1 LNPEI
6 VPTPQDLAAELS
18 QERFALTSLLEFAR
32 TLTPDLGPRGIIR
45 SVLRTVMGKSLI
57 KEAFAY
63 LVDGSQYELVARAG
77 FAPHEFPD
85 VIKREDFDLLVAN
98 KSDAFNIVPLVSG
111 DGTDYLGLLGLGP
124 SINPKLSEDS
134 EATYLASLAAL
145 TSIALTNAW
154 LFEREKDRE
163 RLESE
168 LRLARD
174 IQQSLLPQQLPH
186 IAGVEFA
193 AISRPSEWVGG
204 DYYDVIQLDDNQILL
219 AIADVV
225 GKGVTAA
232 LTMSNLQAA
241 LRALVT
247 MLRAGHL
254 SLLDVVK
261 ELNRLMCES
270 TSPERFITAAFG
282 ILDTHCRSLE
292 TVICGHPNPIIL
304 SPGSEPVFA
313 ESTGIPLGI
322 IPTFP
327 YESRSYSLDRGSL
340 LVFYTDGLSEAG
352 YGGNLLGEKGTVQ
365 LALKAARGKGDLQQ
379 VLEDLARSESIAVED
394 DITVLAVRI

>member
-1 LNPEI
+1 VSYEK
-6 VPTPQDLAAELS
+6 DLAAELS

-57 KEAFAY
+57 AEAFGY
-63 LVDGSQYELVARAG
+63 LADGNQYELVARAG
-77 FAPHEFPD
+77 FANHPLPEVINRAEFD
-85 VIKREDFDLLVAN
+85 ALIAN
-98 KSDAFNIVPLVSG
+98 IPESFTAVPLASA
-111 DGTDYLGLLGLGP
+111 DGSEYLGLLGLGP
-124 SINPKLSEDS
+124 SINPRLSSDS

-168 LRLARD
+168 LRLARE
-174 IQQSLLPQQLPH
+174 IQESLLPQKLPV
-186 IAGVEFA
+186 IPGAEFA
-193 AISRPSEWVGG
+193 ALSRPSEWVGG
-204 DYYDVIQLDDNQILL
+204 DYYDVIELGEGRMLL

-247 MLRAGHL
+247 MLQDGHL
-254 SLLDVVK
+254 TLLDVIK
-261 ELNRLMCES
+261 ELNRLMSES
-270 TSPERFITAAFG
+270 TAPERFITAAF
-282 ILDTHCRSLE
+282 ILLDVRNRSME
-292 TVICGHPNPIIL
+292 SVVCGHPNPIL
-304 SPGSEPVFA
+304 ASSGKTGVLV

-322 IPTFP
+322 VPTFP
-327 YESRSYSLDRGSL
+327 YESRSYRLDANSL
-340 LVFYTDGLSEAG
+340 LVLYTDGLSEAAQ
-352 YGGNLLGEKGTVQ
+352 GGTLFGEKGMMRLVQ
-365 LALKAARGKGDLQQ
+365 EMASADGSLSRI
-379 VLEDLARSESIAVED
+379 LEEFVGSEDMSIQD
-394 DITVLAVRI
+394 DVTVLAVRIRE

>member
-1 LNPEI
+1 ML
-6 VPTPQDLAAELS
+6 TPKDLAAELS
-18 QERFALTSLLEFAR
+18 QERYALASLLEFAR
-32 TLTPDLGPRGIIR
+32 TLTPDLGPSGIIR

-57 KEAFAY
+57 KEAIGY
-63 LVDGSQYELVARAG
+63 LGTTDGERYELVAHAG
-77 FAPHEFPD
+77 FDHLKLSESLD
-85 VIKREDFDLLVAN
+85 REGFHRLIAEI
-98 KSDAFNIVPLVSG
+98 SEPFTAVPLMTA
-111 DGTDYLGLLGLGP
+111 DGTGYLGLLGLGP
-124 SINPKLSEDS
+124 SINPKLSGDS
-134 EATYLASLAAL
+134 EAIYLASLAAL

-154 LFEREKDRE
+154 LFEREKERE

-174 IQQSLLPQQLPH
+174 IQQSLLPQRLPE

-204 DYYDVIQLDDNQILL
+204 DYYDVIQLDDNRVLL

-225 GKGVTAA
+225 GKGITAA

-254 SLLDVVK
+254 TLLDVVK

-270 TSPERFITAAFG
+270 TAPERFITAAFG
-282 ILDTHCRSLE
+282 VLNTANHTLE

-304 SPGSEPVFA
+304 SPGKRTRFCRKYRHP
-313 ESTGIPLGI
+313 
-322 IPTFP
+322 
-327 YESRSYSLDRGSL
+327 
-340 LVFYTDGLSEAG
+340 
-352 YGGNLLGEKGTVQ
+352 
-365 LALKAARGKGDLQQ
+365 ARNYRCIS
-379 VLEDLARSESIAVED
+379 V
-394 DITVLAVRI
+394 

>member
-1 LNPEI
+1 M
-6 VPTPQDLAAELS
+6 PTPQDLAAELS

-32 TLTPDLGPRGIIR
+32 TLTPDLGPRGIMR

-57 KEAFAY
+57 KEAIAY
-63 LVDGSQYELVARAG
+63 LGTMDGEHYELVAHAG
-77 FAPHEFPD
+77 FDHLPLPEVLDRNGFERMIEAISEPFT
-85 VIKREDFDLLVAN
+85 A
-98 KSDAFNIVPLVSG
+98 VPLITA
-111 DGTDYLGLLGLGP
+111 DGAGYLGLLGLGP
-124 SINPKLSEDS
+124 SINPKLSGDS

-154 LFEREKDRE
+154 LFEREKERE

-174 IQQSLLPQQLPH
+174 IQQSLLPQQLPQ
-186 IAGVEFA
+186 IPGVEFA

-204 DYYDVIQLDDNQILL
+204 DYYDVIELDNDRVLL

-241 LRALVT
+241 LRALVM
-247 MLRAGHL
+247 MLREGHL
-254 SLLDVVK
+254 SLLNVVK

-270 TSPERFITAAFG
+270 TAPERFITAAFG
-282 ILDTHCRSLE
+282 VIDVRHHTLE
-292 TVICGHPNPIIL
+292 TVVCGHPNPIII
-304 SPGSEPVFA
+304 PPEHQPVIA

-327 YESRSYSLDRGSL
+327 YESRSYHLSQGSL
-340 LVFYTDGLSEAG
+340 LVLYTDGLSEAF
-352 YGGNLLGEKGTVQ
+352 YGEALLGERGSVQ
-365 LALKAARGKGDLQQ
+365 LALKASQQHGDLQQ
-379 VLEDLARSESIAVED
+379 ILQEMGRSEQISIED
-394 DITVLAVRI
+394 DITVLAVRITR

>member
-1 LNPEI
+1 M
-6 VPTPQDLAAELS
+6 PTPQDLAAELS
-18 QERFALTSLLEFAR
+18 QERYALASLLEFAR
-32 TLTPDLGPRGIIR
+32 TLTPDLGPSGIIR

-57 KEAFAY
+57 KEAIGY
-63 LVDGSQYELVARAG
+63 LGTADGERYELVAHAG
-77 FAPHEFPD
+77 FDYLKLPESLDPEALDKLIVEISEPFS
-85 VIKREDFDLLVAN
+85 A
-98 KSDAFNIVPLVSG
+98 VPLMAADGSG
-111 DGTDYLGLLGLGP
+111 YLGLLGLGP
-124 SINPKLSEDS
+124 SINPKLSGDS

-154 LFEREKDRE
+154 LFEREKERE

-174 IQQSLLPQQLPH
+174 IQQSLLPQRLPQ
-186 IAGVEFA
+186 ITGVEFA

-204 DYYDVIQLDDNQILL
+204 DYYDVIQLDDDRILL

-247 MLRAGHL
+247 MLQAGHL
-254 SLLDVVK
+254 TLLDVVK

-270 TSPERFITAAFG
+270 TAPERFITAAFG
-282 ILDTHCRSLE
+282 VLDIRHHTLE
-292 TVICGHPNPIIL
+292 TVICGHPNPIII
-304 SPGSEPVFA
+304 SPQRTPIFA

-322 IPTFP
+322 IPTFL
-327 YESRSYSLDRGSL
+327 YESRSYHVDPGSL

-352 YGGNLLGEKGTVQ
+352 YGGDFLGEQGIVQ
-365 LALKAARGKGDLQQ
+365 LALKATQREGDLNQI
-379 VLEDLARSESIAVED
+379 LEDFGRSESISVED
-394 DITVLAVRI
+394 DITVLAVRIK

>member
-1 LNPEI
+1 MT
-6 VPTPQDLAAELS
+6 VPIHQDLEVQLT
-18 QERFALTSLLEFAR
+18 QERYALSSLLEFAR

-57 KEAFAY
+57 AEAFGY
-63 LVDGSQYELVARAG
+63 LADGNQYDLVARAG
-77 FAPHEFPD
+77 FANYPLSD
-85 VIKREDFDLLVAN
+85 VIDRTEFDALIAN
-98 KSDAFNIVPLVSG
+98 IPESFTAVPLASA
-111 DGTDYLGLLGLGP
+111 DGMDYLGLLGLGP
-124 SINPKLSEDS
+124 SINPQLSEDS

-174 IQQSLLPQQLPH
+174 IQQSLLPQQFPH
-186 IAGVEFA
+186 IVGVEFA

-204 DYYDVIQLDDNQILL
+204 DYYDVIQLGDSRVLL

-225 GKGVTAA
+225 GKGITAA

-247 MLRAGHL
+247 MLHAGHL
-254 SLLDVVK
+254 TLLDVVK

-270 TSPERFITAAFG
+270 TAPERFITAAFAV
-282 ILDTHCRSLE
+282 LNTANHTLE

-304 SPGSEPVFA
+304 SPGREPVFA

-322 IPTFP
+322 IPAFP
-327 YESRSYSLDRGSL
+327 YESRSYRLDHGSL

-365 LALKAARGKGDLQQ
+365 LAVKAAQGKGDLQQ
-379 VLEDLARSESIAVED
+379 VLEGLARSESIAVED
-394 DITVLAVRI
+394 DITVLAVRIN